1 LTCAPRPS
9 YANAVR
15 ILLVMCVAFGA
26 FAAHAQEPTAVDL
39 PELLRR
45 ARADN
50 PAVKIAEADLKKYQA
65 LFERARFSWT
75 PTIRADGLLIPL
87 PERRLLRQCVDPTS
101 PVGEVIP
108 CPGQNVQD
116 DLRLDAESEIGILVR
131 LDTRFTF
138 PIYTFG
144 KIDSAKRAASAG
156 LRVGAAGVDVA
167 RGKLDV
173 LVKQAYY
180 GAQYGES
187 ALKILRDGAKR
198 MDKAK
203 RNIQKELDKES
214 GKFTSNDLRKLKV
227 EEAELK
233 AGILQAEA
241 RTRYAWE
248 SIRIAGGFPSRAA
261 FTLDTLRLKP
271 VYIEPRSVEQYVE
284 LALKARPDLRYA
296 DAGIDARRA
305 QVDMERANYWPD
317 IALTGVFGFA
327 YGSTADD
334 NPDPFANDNFNYLTY
349 GAVLA
354 ARLNLDVFKV
364 RAAVGQAEAALLKA
378 EAQLKTLK
386 VQIRLQIVEEVQ
398 TLDRRGKEVKLRKK
412 AMKAGK
418 GWMTSNFLNFGL
430 GLVTTNELISS
441 LTAYSKT
448 RLAYYEAIYE
458 YNLAVAR
465 LSQTVGVELA
475 VPRPADE

>member
-1 LTCAPRPS
+1 MRFSLATVLVCA
-9 YANAVR
+9 A
-15 ILLVMCVAFGA
+15 LG
-26 FAAHAQEPTAVDL
+26 AHAQEPAAIDL

-45 ARADN
+45 ARSEN
-50 PAVKIAEADLKKYQA
+50 PAVRIAEADLKKYQA
-65 LFERARFSWT
+65 LFERARFSWA
-75 PTIRADGLLIPL
+75 PTIKVDGLLIPL

-116 DLRLDAESEIGILVR
+116 DLRLDAQTEIGILVR
-131 LDTRFTF
+131 VDTRFTF

-144 KIDSAKRAASAG
+144 KVDAAQRAAAAG
-156 LRVGAAGVDVA
+156 LKVGAAGVDVA

-198 MDKAK
+198 MAKAK

-227 EEAELK
+227 EEAELN

-248 SIRIAGGFPSRAA
+248 SIRIAGGFPSRNA
-261 FTLDTLRLKP
+261 FTLDTLKLKP
-271 VYIEPRSVEQYVE
+271 VYIEPRDVEQYVE
-284 LALKARPDLRYA
+284 LAMKARPDLRYA
-296 DAGIDARRA
+296 SAGITARRA
-305 QVDMERANYWPD
+305 QVDMARANYWPD
-317 IALTGVFGFA
+317 IGLAGVFGFA

-364 RAAVGQAEAALLKA
+364 RASVGTAEAALIKAQAQVKALKM
-378 EAQLKTLK
+378 
-386 VQIRLQIVEEVQ
+386 QIRLNIVEEVQ
-398 TLDRRGKEVKLRKK
+398 TLERRGKEVKLRKT

-475 VPRPADE
+475 VPRPDDE